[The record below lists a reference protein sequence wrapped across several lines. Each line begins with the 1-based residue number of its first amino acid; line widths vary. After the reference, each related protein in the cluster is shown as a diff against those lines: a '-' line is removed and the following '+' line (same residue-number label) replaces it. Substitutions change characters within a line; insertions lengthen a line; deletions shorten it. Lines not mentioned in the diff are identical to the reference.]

1 MFAILHHRYNAK
13 ILLRIIKYSI
23 VDGETSVI
31 IRYHFLSLYMECWYS
46 VMLLVFHCR

>member
-1 MFAILHHRYNAK
+1 MKGFYSSDY
-13 ILLRIIKYSI
+13 IKYPI
-23 VDGETSVI
+23 VDSETSVI